1 MCSHNFREG
10 RASLVTSF
18 SCFKYMSL
26 YSAIQFTSVS
36 FLYATASNL
45 GDFQVSLPLLDIYR
59 TFAVLRR
66 CQLTMTKQFLFID
79 LFLILPIAIF
89 SKIHLK

>member
-1 MCSHNFREG
+1 
-10 RASLVTSF
+10 
-18 SCFKYMSL
+18 MSL

-45 GDFQVSLPLLDIYR
+45 GDFQVSLPPLDTYR
-59 TFAVLRR
+59 IFAVLEALPTNHG
-66 CQLTMTKQFLFID
+66 QQFLFID